1 MFWDGK
7 RVTVVV
13 TGERVGQYE
22 LLVIVGTVSDA
33 DAFRVKAR
41 VMV

>member
-1 MFWDGK
+1 MIWDDQRITG
-7 RVTVVV
+7 VG
-13 TGERVGQYE
+13 GERVGQYE
-22 LLVIVGTVSDA
+22 LLVIAGTVPGT